1 MSMIG
6 GNVVQ
11 LDIQIDRA
19 SRIGNA
25 NDCNWTYNRTR
36 LFISKHIYCDSL
48 AGNGIILTLEKM
60 KMELGSRI
68 PVLSLIYG
76 NYGGLATN
84 G

>member
-1 MSMIG
+1 MIMIG

-11 LDIQIDRA
+11 LDRQRDIV
-19 SRIGNA
+19 SMTGNA
-25 NDCNWTYNRTR
+25 NDWNWTYNRTH

-48 AGNGIILTLEKM
+48 AGNRIILTLEKM
-60 KMELGSRI
+60 KMKVGSRI